1 MSAQGEPFGRT
12 GKGLESILQQHLK
25 LVLLLVVLVGSA
37 AAADST
43 DSTAGHLSSSSVEL
57 LLSKEPPN
65 NLFTN
70 PQVSCFIIFLP
81 ACQKPSEIPSFGPLF
96 KLLLSIKA
104 CFLLGDVRIVFLVV
118 FKQHHQD
125 FNPAD

>member
-25 LVLLLVVLVGSA
+25 LVLLLLVLVEGSA
-37 AAADST
+37 AAA

-104 CFLLGDVRIVFLVV
+104 CFLLGDVRIVFFGALTAPSG
-118 FKQHHQD
+118 F
-125 FNPAD
+125 

>member
-25 LVLLLVVLVGSA
+25 LVLLLLVLVEGSA
-37 AAADST
+37 AAA

-81 ACQKPSEIPSFGPLF
+81 ACQKPQKF
-96 KLLLSIKA
+96 LLLDLFSSSSSVSK
-104 CFLLGDVRIVFLVV
+104 LVSCWEMLE
-118 FKQHHQD
+118 
-125 FNPAD
+125 

>member
-25 LVLLLVVLVGSA
+25 LVLLLVVGSA

-70 PQVSCFIIFLP
+70 PQVSCFILP
-81 ACQKPSEIPSFGPLF
+81 SCLPKASEIPSFGPLF

-104 CFLLGDVRIVFLVV
+104 CFLLGDVSIVFLVLL
-118 FKQHHQD
+118 QHHQD

>member
-25 LVLLLVVLVGSA
+25 LVLLLLVLVEGSDA
-37 AAADST
+37 AA

-104 CFLLGDVRIVFLVV
+104 CFLLGDVRIVFLVLL
-118 FKQHHQD
+118 QHHQD